1 MLGYLIYLCTG
12 QTLAAFVPN
21 GRIKQINLY
30 AVLVVTIQAL
40 NGYAISLLR
49 LGLEHLCR
57 IWIYIGHEDWL
68 VM

>member
-1 MLGYLIYLCTG
+1 MYLCTG

-21 GRIKQINLY
+21 GSVKQINLY
-30 AVLVVTIQAL
+30 ALLVVTIQAL

-49 LGLEHLCR
+49 LRLERLCR
-57 IWIYIGHEDWL
+57 IWIYVGHEDWL